1 MSYLNPCNVTRLA
14 VALNYTIFLAEFK
27 RDKQKAL
34 TLSAIVQ
41 ELALT
46 RIDDSPSD
54 DEDRFTQ
61 EEHDLIE
68 SIQYNI
74 DLWMEESEAAQQ

>member
-1 MSYLNPCNVTRLA
+1 M
-14 VALNYTIFLAEFK
+14 
-27 RDKQKAL
+27 
-34 TLSAIVQ
+34 Q